1 MKGEYVWV
9 VVEDNNYPG
18 SEELKAEVFDAEEDA
33 QNFADERKDSL
44 RGMFLS
50 QWMITERRN
59 FFVMRNGE
67 YYFKVIVTQKEIK

>member
-1 MKGEYVWV
+1 MKGEIVWV
-9 VVEDNNYPG
+9 VMEDNNYPG
-18 SEELKAEVFDAEEDA
+18 GEEPKVDVFDTEEGA
-33 QNFADERKDSL
+33 QNFADVRKDYL

-67 YYFKVIVTQKEIK
+67 YYFKVIVTKKEIK